1 MTGGLRMEREKRR
14 FTRFPLK
21 MNATLYSNDNSYNSN
36 SLINLSIGG
45 CLIPVEAELAP
56 DTPCSMIICLGSP
69 DSALTIKTEGKII
82 RSEQGEVAVKFTGVD
97 PDSLFHLQMLAR
109 YNSPDSEK
117 IEEEIKNHPGIF

>member
-1 MTGGLRMEREKRR
+1 MDQEKRR

-21 MNATLYSNDNSYNSN
+21 MTAVLHVNDKEYTSN

-45 CLIPVEAELAP
+45 CLVPLDVDAAP
-56 DTPCSMIICLGSP
+56 DMPCNMVICLGSP
-69 DSALTIKTEGKII
+69 DSELTIRASGRII
-82 RSEQGEVAVKFTGVD
+82 RSVKGEVAVQFIGVD

-117 IEEEIKNHPGIF
+117 VEEEIKNHPGIV